1 MPMGVRVP
9 RDDEQYNAGAEL
21 ADAAARRAGETV
33 FRFGRETV
41 SGSRLAAQALAL
53 QAELARRGLRAG
65 DRVLL
70 QMSDTPAFAAAF
82 IAAMRGGFLPVP
94 VSTLLPERDLA
105 FIARDAAIAAAV
117 VDASA
122 HAAVPQLVGHGRAIR
137 SDDGASFAGV
147 RCGAEPAV
155 AATRA
160 DEDAFALYTSGTT
173 GDPKGVPHRH
183 LDPAVT
189 AECYARGVLGLG
201 AGDRLL
207 SAAKLYFAYGLGNSL
222 TFPLLLGCEACL
234 VAERPTPEAIFARL
248 ASDEPTVFFGVPT
261 LYAALLAHPELPRS
275 AGRLRLCV
283 SAGEA
288 LPAALAERWRER
300 FGVPILDGLGSTE
313 MLHVF
318 VSNRPGEERPGSSG
332 KPVPGYEV
340 RLVDG
345 DGSDVA
351 DGEIGALL
359 ARGASAARRYH
370 ARPEESARV
379 MFAPGWLR
387 TGDSYRRDADG
398 FYWHCG
404 RSDDLLKVSGQ
415 YVSPVEVEAALASHA
430 AVLEAAVVGRADAD
444 GLTKPHAFV
453 VLASGVAGDAEL
465 ARALQE
471 LVKAK
476 CAPHKYPR
484 RVHFVAELPKT
495 ATGKIRR
502 HLLRAQAT

>member
-1 MPMGVRVP
+1 MAVRIP
-9 RDDEQYNAGAEL
+9 LDDAPYNAGAEL
-21 ADAAARRAGETV
+21 AEAAARR
-33 FRFGRETV
+33 GRENLFHCGRGETV
-41 SGSRLAAQALAL
+41 SGERVAAHALAL
-53 QAELARRGLRAG
+53 QAELERRGLRPG

-70 QMSDTPAFAAAF
+70 QLRDTPAFVSAF
-82 IAAMRGGFLPVP
+82 VGALRGGFHPVP
-94 VSTLLPERDLA
+94 ISTLLPERDLA
-105 FIARDAAIAAAV
+105 FIVRDSAIGAAV
-117 VDASA
+117 VDGSANAAMPELVASA
-122 HAAVPQLVGHGRAIR
+122 RVVR
-137 SDDGASFAGV
+137 SEDDTSIAGV
-147 RCGAEPAV
+147 ETDAEPA
-155 AATRA
+155 AATTRA
-160 DEDAFALYTSGTT
+160 DEDAFTLYTSGTT
-173 GDPKGVPHRH
+173 GDPKGVPHRQ
-183 LDPAVT
+183 LDLAVT
-189 AECYARGVLGLG
+189 AECYARGVLGLD
-201 AGDRLL
+201 ARDRVL

-222 TFPLLLGCEACL
+222 SFPLLLGCEACL
-234 VAERPTPEAIFARL
+234 LAERATPEAVFARL

-288 LPAALAERWRER
+288 LPAALAERWCER

-318 VSNRPGEERPGSSG
+318 VSNRPDEQRPGSSG

-345 DGSDVA
+345 DGRDVPA
-351 DGEIGALL
+351 GEIGALH
-359 ARGASAARRYH
+359 AGGRSAARRYH

-404 RSDDLLKVSGQ
+404 RSDDLMKVSGQ
-415 YVSPVEVEAALASHA
+415 YVSPVEVEAALATHP
-430 AVLEAAVVGRADAD
+430 AVVEAAVVARSDAD

-453 VLASGVAGDAEL
+453 VLTAGVAPGAEL

-502 HLLRAQAT
+502 HLLREQAT

>member
-1 MPMGVRVP
+1 MSTSVRVP
-9 RDDEQYNAGAEL
+9 REDEPYNAGAEL
-21 ADAAARRAGETV
+21 VEAAARRGREVV
-33 FRFGRETV
+33 FRSGRETV
-41 SGSRLAAQALAL
+41 SGETLAAHALAL
-53 QAELARRGLRAG
+53 QAELERLGLVAG
-65 DRVLL
+65 ERVLL
-70 QMSDTPAFAAAF
+70 QLRDTPAFVAAF
-82 IAAMRGGFLPVP
+82 LGAVRGGLVPVP
-94 VSTLLPERDLA
+94 VSGLLPERDLA
-105 FIARDAAIAAAV
+105 FIARDAGVAAAV

-122 HAAVPQLVGHGRAIR
+122 HAALPALVGGAPLIR
-137 SDDGASFAGV
+137 SDDGVGFAGV
-147 RCGAEPAV
+147 QRGAEPD
-155 AATRA
+155 AAPTRA

-183 LDPAVT
+183 LDLPVT
-189 AECYARGVLGLG
+189 AECYARGVLGLEP
-201 AGDRLL
+201 GDRLL

-234 VAERPTPEAIFARL
+234 VAERPTPEVIFARL
-248 ASDEPTVFFGVPT
+248 ASDEPSVFFGVPT
-261 LYAALLAHPELPRS
+261 LYAALLAHPELPRG

-288 LPAALAERWRER
+288 LPAALAERWLAR

-318 VSNRPGEERPGSSG
+318 LSNRAGEWRPGSSG

-340 RLVDG
+340 RLLDAEG
-345 DGSDVA
+345 RDVA
-351 DGEIGALL
+351 DGEIGALV
-359 ARGASAARRYH
+359 ARGASAARRYY

-415 YVSPVEVEAALASHA
+415 YVSPVEVEAALATHP
-430 AVLEAAVVGRADAD
+430 AVVEVAVVGRADAD

-453 VLASGVAGDAEL
+453 VLARGAEPGAQL

-484 RVHFVAELPKT
+484 QVHFVAELPKT

-502 HLLRAQAT
+502 QLLRECAP